1 MHIKV
6 QSFRDD
12 ISNDIIESFNKTFK
26 SWYKGLRGF
35 NSFDSPNKLTSMFI
49 FHYNFLRPHYSL
61 RDLSPTEVIGVTFTY
76 STKAK
81 NNWLLAA

>member
-1 MHIKV
+1 VHIRV

-12 ISNDIIESFNKTFK
+12 ISNNIIESFNKTFK

-35 NSFDSPNKLTSMFI
+35 NSFDIANKLISMFI

-61 RDLSPTEVIGVTFTY
+61 RNLSPTEVIGVTY
-76 STKAK
+76 SSKAK
-81 NNWLLAA
+81 NNWLLAS